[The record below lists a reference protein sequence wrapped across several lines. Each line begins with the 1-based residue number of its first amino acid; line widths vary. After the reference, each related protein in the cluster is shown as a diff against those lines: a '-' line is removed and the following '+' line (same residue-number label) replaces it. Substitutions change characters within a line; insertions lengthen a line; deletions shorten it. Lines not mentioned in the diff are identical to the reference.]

1 MLVYQRVSDI
11 NFHTNWCII
20 ILISSIFLLFIW
32 LVVLSILKNMKV
44 NGKDDI
50 PYMMENKKWLT
61 PPTSYVF
68 ICFSDV
74 EWLHSQFPYYPIN
87 KWSRE
92 PMVEIIYNW
101 WVFHIF
107 FVSLQMANWYIYIY
121 ITIYIYTLTLGFLIP
136 NFFSDIKWLL
146 THRLNEH
153 IVRCSWY
160 SNSWADW
167 FRNTIIGLYGD
178 GSKPYPPGEHQNS
191 W

>member
-1 MLVYQRVSDI
+1 MFNGKFHYKWPCSIAMLVYQRVSDI

-50 PYMMENKKWLT
+50 PYMMENKKWLK

-87 KWSRE
+87 KRSRE

-107 FVSLQMANWYIYIY
+107 LLVYKWLTDIYIYNYIYNYIYI
-121 ITIYIYTLTLGFLIP
+121 P
-136 NFFSDIKWLL
+136 W
-146 THRLNEH
+146 R
-153 IVRCSWY
+153 
-160 SNSWADW
+160 
-167 FRNTIIGLYGD
+167 
-178 GSKPYPPGEHQNS
+178 
-191 W
+191 